1 METRN
6 PVPWRDREERL
17 GSVSMKAGKLEIG
30 VLRLSCCEALLLR
43 GCGERG
49 RRKKPEE
56 VFLQI

>member
-6 PVPWRDREERL
+6 PVPLRDREERI
-17 GSVSMKAGKLEIG
+17 GSISMKAGKVEIG
-30 VLRLSCCEALLLR
+30 VLRLSC
-43 GCGERG
+43 CGERG